1 MFKVFGF
8 YKFIKIKSLKKNKD
22 FLQKFLISNNIRG
35 TIIIAKE
42 GLNGTISGCVKDI
55 DKTTKKLKSL
65 FSFKLFDNSNESKSK
80 FQPFHKP
87 KVKIK
92 KEVVPMN
99 LTINSKD
106 RNIQNHLEPK
116 DWNKLIKNKDTHI
129 IDTRKPFEYKV
140 GTFKKFDN
148 SNESKSKFQ
157 PFRKPK
163 VKIKKEVV
171 PMNLTLNSKDRNI
184 QTHLDPKEWNKL
196 IKNKDTHIIDTRKPF
211 EYKVGTFKKS
221 VNPNI
226 NNFRDFPKYLN
237 KLKKN
242 KPVAMFC
249 TGGIRCEKT
258 SVYLKKKGFEN
269 IFQLNGGIL
278 NYLKKIKKTES
289 LWKGECFVFD
299 NRISLKHELKIG
311 TYSVCS
317 GCRMP
322 ISPKDKRSNK
332 YEEGVSCPNCHAVSY
347 THLTLPTNREV

>member
-8 YKFIKIKSLKKNKD
+8 YKFIKIKSLKRNKD
-22 FLQKFLISNNIRG
+22 LLQKFLTSNNIRG

-42 GLNGTISGCVKDI
+42 GFNGTISGGIKDI
-55 DKTTKKLKSL
+55 DKFIKKLKFL
-65 FSFKLFDNSNESKSK
+65 FSFKKFDNSNESKSK

-99 LTINSKD
+99 LTLNSKD
-106 RNIQNHLEPK
+106 RNIQN
-116 DWNKLIKNKDTHI
+116 
-129 IDTRKPFEYKV
+129 
-140 GTFKKFDN
+140 
-148 SNESKSKFQ
+148 
-157 PFRKPK
+157 
-163 VKIKKEVV
+163 
-171 PMNLTLNSKDRNI
+171 
-184 QTHLDPKEWNKL
+184 HLDPKEWNKL

-258 SVYLKKKGFEN
+258 SVYLKKKGFKN
-269 IFQLNGGIL
+269 IYQLNGGIL
-278 NYLKKIKKTES
+278 NYLKKIKKSES

-311 TYSVCS
+311 TYSMCS

-332 YEEGVSCPNCHAVSY
+332 YEEGVSCPNCHDK
-347 THLTLPTNREV
+347 LTETQKSRFRMRQSQVYKAKQSRKKYIFQKEFK

>member
-8 YKFIKIKSLKKNKD
+8 YKFVKVKSLKKNKD
-22 FLQKFLISNNIRG
+22 FLQKFLISNHIRG

-42 GLNGTISGCVKDI
+42 GLNGTISGRINDI
-55 DKTTKKLKSL
+55 DKTSKKLKFL
-65 FSFKLFDNSNESKSK
+65 FSFKQFDSSNESKSN

-92 KEVVPMN
+92 NEIVPMN
-99 LTINSKD
+99 LTINSKE
-106 RNIQNHLEPK
+106 RNIKTHLE
-116 DWNKLIKNKDTHI
+116 
-129 IDTRKPFEYKV
+129 
-140 GTFKKFDN
+140 
-148 SNESKSKFQ
+148 
-157 PFRKPK
+157 
-163 VKIKKEVV
+163 
-171 PMNLTLNSKDRNI
+171 
-184 QTHLDPKEWNKL
+184 PKEWNKL

-221 VNPNI
+221 VNPNV

-242 KPVAMFC
+242 KSVAMFC

-258 SVYLKKKGFEN
+258 SVYLKKKGFKN
-269 IFQLNGGIL
+269 IYQLNGGIL
-278 NYLKKIKKTES
+278 NYLKKIKKNKS

-299 NRISLKHELKIG
+299 NRISLKHGLKLG
-311 TYSVCS
+311 SYSVCS

-332 YEEGVSCPNCHAVSY
+332 YEEGVSCPNCHDK
-347 THLTLPTNREV
+347 LTETQKSRFRMRQSQIYKAKQSRKKHIFQKEFK